1 MPYSPESL
9 ISPHF
14 MRSEDG
20 AVVSSNER
28 QLLHLLWRHPG
39 LARRE
44 ITSHTDL
51 AQQSV
56 YRIIDRLAERG
67 IVAMGSPKPG
77 LGSGQPSP
85 MLRLNSK
92 HAYSFGVSLN
102 ADVIDICL
110 VDLAGKVLSESS
122 IPLRERTMAQALD
135 LIRERMAEQQKRH
148 GLTEEGFFGIGFAIA
163 GFHVG
168 GTRFNASLPLHEW
181 SLVELGPILSDF
193 FRKPVWVVN
202 GGKAGAVAEAMFGV
216 GRYIKNFVYLSF
228 NYGLGGGLISDGE
241 LLDGGHGNAGG
252 FTQMYD
258 DDEVPKRPALQSLIE
273 RLNREGVEVPSIT
286 YLRKNFDPKWPG
298 VGDWVD
304 EVAPAYNR
312 LVNAI
317 WAVFD
322 PQAIVFGGQVPPGLA
337 QLLSARTHLFGR
349 PRYGVSRP
357 SPKLIISEIE
367 NDAAAMGAAVI
378 PFKSTY
384 Y

>member
-9 ISPHF
+9 IDPQF

-20 AVVSSNER
+20 AVVSANER
-28 QLLHLLWRHPG
+28 ELLHLLWRHPG

-44 ITSHTDL
+44 VTSHTDL

-67 IVAMGSPKPG
+67 IVSLGSPKPG

-85 MLRLNSK
+85 MLRVNPD
-92 HAYSFGVSLN
+92 HAYSFGISLN

-110 VDLAGKVLSESS
+110 VDLAGRVRSESS
-122 IPLRERTMAQALD
+122 IPLRERTMAEALD
-135 LIRERMAEQQKRH
+135 LIKLRIADLQKRH
-148 GLTEEGFFGIGFAIA
+148 ELAEESFFGIGFAIA

-181 SLVELGPILSDF
+181 SLVELGPLLSEF
-193 FRKPVWVVN
+193 FRKPVWVLN

-228 NYGLGGGLISDGE
+228 NYGLGGGLISNGE

-258 DDEVPKRPALQSLIE
+258 DEEVPRRPALQSLIE
-273 RLNREGVEVPSIT
+273 RLTRSGVDVPSIP
-286 YLRKNFDPKWPG
+286 YLRKHFDPKWPG
-298 VGDWVD
+298 VVEWVD

-337 QLLSARTHLFGR
+337 QMLSARTQLFGR

-367 NDAAAMGAAVI
+367 HDAAAMGAAVT

-384 Y
+384 F

>member
-9 ISPHF
+9 IAPHF

-20 AVVSSNER
+20 AVVSPNER

-44 ITSHTDL
+44 VTSHTDL

-110 VDLAGKVLSESS
+110 VDLSGKVLSESS

-135 LIRERMAEQQKRH
+135 LIREKMAEQQKRH
-148 GLTEEGFFGIGFAIA
+148 GLTEQAFFGIGFAIA

-181 SLVELGPILSDF
+181 SLVELGPMLSDF

-228 NYGLGGGLISDGE
+228 NYGLGGGLISNGE

-337 QLLSARTHLFGR
+337 QLLSARTQLFGR

>member
-20 AVVSSNER
+20 SVVSSNER

-44 ITSHTDL
+44 VTSHTDL

-67 IVAMGSPKPG
+67 IVAMGSAKPG

-85 MLRLNSK
+85 MLRLNSN

-102 ADVIDICL
+102 ADVIDLCL

-135 LIRERMAEQQKRH
+135 LIREKIVDLQKRH
-148 GLTEEGFFGIGFAIA
+148 GLKDEGFFGIGFAIA

-181 SLVELGPILSDF
+181 SLVELGPMLSDF

-228 NYGLGGGLISDGE
+228 NYGLGGGLISNGE

-258 DDEVPKRPALQSLIE
+258 DDEVPRRPALQSLIE

-298 VGDWVD
+298 VSDWVD

-312 LVNAI
+312 LINAI

-337 QLLSARTHLFGR
+337 QLLSARTQLFGR

>member
-9 ISPHF
+9 IVPHF

-44 ITSHTDL
+44 VTSHTDL

-85 MLRLNSK
+85 MLRLNSN

-110 VDLAGKVLSESS
+110 VDLSGKVLSESS

-135 LIRERMAEQQKRH
+135 LIREKMAEQQKRH
-148 GLTEEGFFGIGFAIA
+148 GLTEQAFFGIGFAIA

-181 SLVELGPILSDF
+181 SLVELGPMLSDF

-228 NYGLGGGLISDGE
+228 NYGLGGGLISNGE

-258 DDEVPKRPALQSLIE
+258 DEEVPKRPALQSLIE

-337 QLLSARTHLFGR
+337 QLLSARTQLFGR